1 MFRELTRI
9 KQKLTAEESA
19 ALLQQVTRGVLAVQG
34 DDGYPYAVPTNHYYD
49 PHSGSLFFHSGI
61 KGHKV
66 DAIRRCDKV
75 SYCVTDNGVRR
86 EGDWA
91 LTYKS
96 VIVFGRV
103 RIIED
108 LEYAMDMT
116 RRLSLQFTDDTGYIE
131 QEITDAGDHTLV
143 FELVPQH
150 ITGKIVREA

>member
-1 MFRELTRI
+1 MFTFF
-9 KQKLTAEESA
+9 S
-19 ALLQQVTRGVLAVQG
+19 
-34 DDGYPYAVPTNHYYD
+34 
-49 PHSGSLFFHSGI
+49 HSGSLFFHSGI

-66 DAIRRCDKV
+66 DAIRREPKV

-96 VIVFGRV
+96 VVVFGRV

-116 RRLSLQFTDDTGYIE
+116 RRLSLQFTDDTDYIE
-131 QEITDAGDHTLV
+131 QEIADAGDHTLV
-143 FELVPQH
+143 FELVPEH